1 MHGVSVSMLSVLHV
15 AFTMRYYSYFR
26 RYVTL
31 SRNYHGYEQELSSA
45 VVFNEMVR
53 TEFNILQIQS
63 CRVQPGSVKPAK
75 DSTNQGWF
83 VECGAFG
90 PLPVFTK
97 NSIYPASSDQSCS
110 TFLCPDMK
118 S

>member
-31 SRNYHGYEQELSSA
+31 SRNYHGYEHELSSA

-75 DSTNQGWF
+75 GRMLHIQQTTPG
-83 VECGAFG
+83 
-90 PLPVFTK
+90 
-97 NSIYPASSDQSCS
+97 
-110 TFLCPDMK
+110 
-118 S
+118 